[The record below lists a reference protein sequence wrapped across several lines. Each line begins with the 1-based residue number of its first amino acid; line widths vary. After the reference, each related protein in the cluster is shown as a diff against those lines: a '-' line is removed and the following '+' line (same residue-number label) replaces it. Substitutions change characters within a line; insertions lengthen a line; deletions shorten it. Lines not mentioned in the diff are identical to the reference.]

1 MLKVLKLQ
9 KAVYVIILGI
19 LALVAAQIMSEHKV
33 DGSNLVLGISG
44 AFLIIGALLFIYP
57 ILFAK
62 KVDAEGEKVEL
73 QPVAKESVV
82 EEEQVVS

>member
-9 KAVYVIILGI
+9 KAIYIIILGV

-33 DGSNLVLGISG
+33 HGSSLVLGISG
-44 AFLIIGALLFIYP
+44 GLLIVGALMFIYP

-62 KVDAEGEKVEL
+62 KVDAEGEKVALKPMGQEI
-73 QPVAKESVV
+73 
-82 EEEQVVS
+82 EEEE

>member
-19 LALVAAQIMSEHKV
+19 LTLIAAQIMSKNKV
-33 DGSNLVLGISG
+33 DGSGLLLGISG
-44 AFLIIGALLFIYP
+44 VFLIIGSLMFLYP

-62 KVDAEGEKVEL
+62 KVDGEGENVEL
-73 QPVAKESVV
+73 QPMAKESL
-82 EEEQVVS
+82 EENT